1 MEEFLKTY
9 IPLALSVIVLGG
21 HLTGWFSAA
30 GKKAASDLDAFKA
43 KSGDKI
49 EEIERDLAAH
59 DRRIQKLEDA
69 LIHLPT
75 TVDFHRIELAMT
87 ELVGTVKVL
96 TQKVD
101 TNESVVTRVDAY
113 LRESGK

>member
-1 MEEFLKTY
+1 MEEFIKTY
-9 IPLALSVIVLGG
+9 VPLALSVIVLGG

-30 GKKAASDLDAFKA
+30 GKKASTDLEIFKTRVT
-43 KSGDKI
+43 DRDQ
-49 EEIERDLAAH
+49 EFERDLAAH
-59 DRRIQKLEDA
+59 DRRVQKLEDA
-69 LIHLPT
+69 LVHLPNSA
-75 TVDFHRIELAMT
+75 DFHRIELLMA

-101 TNESVVTRVDAY
+101 TNETVVTRVDAY